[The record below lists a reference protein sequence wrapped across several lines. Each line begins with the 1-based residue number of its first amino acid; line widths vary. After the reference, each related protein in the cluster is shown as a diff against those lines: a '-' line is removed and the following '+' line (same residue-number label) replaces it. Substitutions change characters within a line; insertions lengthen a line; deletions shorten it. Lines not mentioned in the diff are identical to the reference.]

1 MSRELRL
8 NITSASNFE
17 PHFGTRLR
25 SDSEMADAE
34 NKVRYWVCCTKAVR
48 KHPSSSLHSPSKFE
62 SWQVIHSARP
72 RTPAQ
77 YTIVRIANTGCVLNA
92 RSTQEAIIAEETF
105 SRKGGELSGE
115 GKREIQ
121 MTGLGISNFLALF
134 SSYQFK
140 QWLFLST
147 FWIIQENRIVFKNK
161 LFLFIRMAT
170 PSAVHSKHHPKKSL
184 ASITSSL
191 ELHLGRND

>member
-25 SDSEMADAE
+25 SDSEMADAG

-105 SRKGGELSGE
+105 SRKGGRIEWRREEGNTDDWIGDIELS
-115 GKREIQ
+115 
-121 MTGLGISNFLALF
+121 
-134 SSYQFK
+134 
-140 QWLFLST
+140 
-147 FWIIQENRIVFKNK
+147 
-161 LFLFIRMAT
+161 
-170 PSAVHSKHHPKKSL
+170 SL
-184 ASITSSL
+184 VL
-191 ELHLGRND
+191 ELSIQTMIVPFNVLNYSGEQNCF